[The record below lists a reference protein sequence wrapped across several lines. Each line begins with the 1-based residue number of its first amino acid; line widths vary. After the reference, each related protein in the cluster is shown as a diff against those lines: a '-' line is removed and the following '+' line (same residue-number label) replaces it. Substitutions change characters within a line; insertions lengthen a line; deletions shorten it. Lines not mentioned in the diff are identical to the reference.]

1 MRAQPESMAA
11 GHISIALWTFDRPLP
26 KPFFFE
32 PLTVRGEAKRMLRMT
47 EAAFTIEILES
58 GNVLTGPWRKPVQML
73 HAQVYDSHA
82 SIHDDATAQK
92 LGFQGGTIEGPT
104 HFSQFAPLCERIW
117 GPAWFETGCL
127 SAHYRN
133 PVFEGEEVQANIE
146 KPKPGQTTCVIGMT
160 KRDGTEIL
168 RGTASIG
175 GSGVETALSKR
186 LGGLKPLADP
196 VILADLKVGM
206 KTGRQTVKMDFDQ
219 NMGDLYP
226 VSLAEKLK
234 GITEPSAYYAQELNP
249 WAPGIIPFEMLSV
262 LFQYRAREDRL
273 PIRGPAVGLFA
284 DQEIRLLRGPLFP
297 GETYTTERQA
307 VAVSGSRRPQTI
319 AVRTA

>member
-1 MRAQPESMAA
+1 MSP
-11 GHISIALWTFDRPLP
+11 
-26 KPFFFE
+26 
-32 PLTVRGEAKRMLRMT
+32 
-47 EAAFTIEILES
+47 AAFDIEISERDHSLF
-58 GNVLTGPWRKPVQML
+58 GPWRRPRQML

-117 GPAWFETGCL
+117 GKAWFETGCL

-133 PVFEGEEVQANIE
+133 PAFEGEEVEASIA
-146 KPKPGQTTCVIGMT
+146 KPPSARHITAIGMT

-175 GSGVETALSKR
+175 RDVTETALEQR
-186 LGGLKPLADP
+186 LRELKPLADP
-196 VILADLKVGM
+196 VILHDLKVGM
-206 KTGRQTVKMDFDQ
+206 KTGRQSVKMDFDQ
-219 NMGDLYP
+219 HMGDLYP
-226 VSLAEKLK
+226 FSLRDKLK
-234 GITEPSAYYAQELNP
+234 AITEPSPWYAGSENP
-249 WAPGIIPFEMLSV
+249 WGRPIVPFEMLSV

-284 DQEIRLLRGPLFP
+284 DQEIRLLRGPIFV
-297 GETYTTERQA
+297 GESYTTEREVIA
-307 VAVSGSRRPQTI
+307 LSGSRRTESVW
-319 AVRTA
+319 VRTTVFAADDAPVATMLLNLASIKDSYANYESEHQELYPNR